1 MALNLI
7 ISSEI
12 RSVMEERGIREED
25 LRQAAESLDREPYLR
40 NAEETRFLA
49 KKRIGNF
56 TVNMEFT
63 CSGDD
68 IEICNVYSYV
78 VRLTGEQE

>member
-7 ISSEI
+7 INSEI
-12 RSVMEERGIREED
+12 QSVMEERGIREED
-25 LRQAAESLDREPYLR
+25 LRQAAESLDQEPYLH
-40 NAEETRFLA
+40 NAEKTRFLA

-63 CSGDD
+63 RSGDN
-68 IEICNVYSYV
+68 IELCNVYSYV
-78 VRLTGEQE
+78 VRLAGEQE

>member
-7 ISSEI
+7 INSEI
-12 RSVMEERGIREED
+12 QSVMEERGIQEED
-25 LRQAAESLDREPYLR
+25 LRQVAESLDQETYLH
-40 NAEETRFLA
+40 NAEETRFLV

-63 CSGDD
+63 RSGND
-68 IEICNVYSYV
+68 IEVCNVYSYV